1 MEEKRNKE
9 LHEKMLSIVDLIEQG
24 VDRNQTS
31 VDTITFYQ
39 DFEFTQSGFKD
50 NNVFVAKVQNLKD
63 STTTYEIYSESSNS
77 LIATVNEHG
86 KLHFMPEYIEKL
98 REDYGKYFTRLK
110 LEDSDFELP
119 DELQVDDVV
128 LTKSEMAQSKEEKQ
142 HNSLQKGM
150 VKETSQEDKEQQ
162 EESEEQETKASEEE
176 SQKEEI
182 ANKKGIPTH
191 SILFVRANSNFY
203 KDHPEL
209 ESNLYFYR
217 DNSGVVKAEY
227 IDENGNSQPSKF
239 FEDSQTSLR
248 QETVSIGNDGNPV
261 TKNVPYQVMRTKGLN
276 SIDKDIRDIRINI
289 NIDSYGYLDIEEAR
303 QGQNGEWLSHDI
315 ELNGR
320 DYNSRAVNET
330 TSIRSRKA
338 DPSKQT
344 EGYEKAQA
352 NEVAKEDGIQ
362 YDEMY
367 LAAHADQIIQSL
379 VDEGYQREEAIS
391 IFNYMLGEENLSMQ
405 EARARVD
412 KEIENK
418 FRKKEEDIQGDEE
431 EGNGENEGGSTVK
444 RQPGGRS
451 IGEDAYERRFN
462 I

>member
-1 MEEKRNKE
+1 MEEKRNQE
-9 LHEKMLSIVDLIEQG
+9 LHEKMLSIADLIEQG
-24 VDRNQTS
+24 ANKSQTS
-31 VDTITFYQ
+31 VDTVTFYQ
-39 DFEFTQSGFKD
+39 DFVFKGSGFGD
-50 NNVFVAKVQNLKD
+50 YNIFVARVKNLKD
-63 STTTYEIYSESSNS
+63 STTTYEIYSEGSNS

-98 REDYGKYFTRLK
+98 KEDYGKHFASLRLDD
-110 LEDSDFELP
+110 LDFELP
-119 DELQVDDVV
+119 EELQVDDVV
-128 LTKSEMAQSKEEKQ
+128 LTKSERTQSKVEKQHNISKEEK
-142 HNSLQKGM
+142 S
-150 VKETSQEDKEQQ
+150 KETVHEDEEQQ
-162 EESEEQETKASEEE
+162 EENDEQDKETKTNEEE
-176 SQKEEI
+176 SKKEEI
-182 ANKKGIPTH
+182 ASKKGIPTH
-191 SILFVRANSNFY
+191 SILFVRTNSNFY

-217 DNSGVVKAEY
+217 DNNGIVKAEY

-261 TKNVPYQVMRTKGLN
+261 TKSVPYQVMKTKGLN

-303 QGQNGEWLSHDI
+303 QGKNGEWLSHDI

-320 DYNSRAVNET
+320 NYNSRAVNET

-344 EGYEKAQA
+344 ESYEQA
-352 NEVAKEDGIQ
+352 EKNELAKEDGIQ

-367 LAAHADQIIQSL
+367 LVAHADQIIQSL
-379 VDEGYQREEAIS
+379 VDEGYQREEAVN
-391 IFNYMLGEENLSMQ
+391 IFNYMIGEENLSMQ

-412 KEIENK
+412 EEIKESSKANEK
-418 FRKKEEDIQGDEE
+418 GKQDEE
-431 EGNGENEGGSTVK
+431 RDLDDEDSQRT
-444 RQPGGRS
+444 PGG
-451 IGEDAYERRFN
+451 DAYERRFSK
-462 I
+462 